1 MWTIVVLHRQFD
13 EILDKTESMGQN
25 RLLLTFRFPMN
36 EIITDFNDKL
46 KSVTR
51 GYGSFDYEF
60 STHDKQKLE

>member
-1 MWTIVVLHRQFD
+1 
-13 EILDKTESMGQN
+13 
-25 RLLLTFRFPMN
+25 MN

-60 STHDKQKLE
+60 EKYEIGSIEVMLPMQYHSMN